1 MQLSN
6 RGNILSSVT
15 YYIRWYRVMNIRFLK
30 SQCAQVFMFFSK
42 TLFLGF
48 FSRNIVTN
56 REWCGSLKYYTNC
69 RQTWAIDNF
78 FSHTLLHYCPKQ
90 NSFSYDSY
98 HIRNMLAILDHNNHV
113 GRTVRVR
120 EDGEPYAQAQVSR
133 RTKQWVAYEK
143 KCPKEYKYIPGKID
157 FDCPLKKLYN
167 LSSML

>member
-30 SQCAQVFMFFSK
+30 SQCAQVFMFLSK
-42 TLFLGF
+42 TLFLVF
-48 FSRNIVTN
+48 FPRKIVTN
-56 REWCGSLKYYTNC
+56 REWCGSIKYYTNC
-69 RQTWAIDNF
+69 RQTWAIENF

-98 HIRNMLAILDHNNHV
+98 HIRNILAILDHNNHV
-113 GRTVRVR
+113 GRAVHVR

-143 KCPKEYKYIPGKID
+143 NVLKSTSIFQARLILTVLLKSYI
-157 FDCPLKKLYN
+157 L
-167 LSSML
+167 

>member
-6 RGNILSSVT
+6 RGNILSGVT
-15 YYIRWYRVMNIRFLK
+15 YYIRWYREMNIRFLK
-30 SQCAQVFMFFSK
+30 SQCAHVFMFFSK
-42 TLFLGF
+42 TLFLVF
-48 FSRNIVTN
+48 FFRKIVTN

-69 RQTWAIDNF
+69 RQTWAIENF
-78 FSHTLLHYCPKQ
+78 FSHTLVHYCPKQ

-113 GRTVRVR
+113 GRAVRVK

-143 KCPKEYKYIPGKID
+143 NVLKSTSIFQARLILTVLLKSYII
-157 FDCPLKKLYN
+157 
-167 LSSML
+167 